1 MVLENQMESFINIH
15 VYSFK
20 KYESIRP
27 KLVSYTFTTSTHLII
42 LEIHIN
48 SKAIAF
54 ILYLRHYSLDI
65 LNWILNKVTSKPRY
79 M

>member
-1 MVLENQMESFINIH
+1 MVLKNQMGSFINIH

-20 KYESIRP
+20 YMRP
-27 KLVSYTFTTSTHLII
+27 KLVSYTVTTSTHFII

-48 SKAIAF
+48 SEAIAF

-65 LNWILNKVTSKPRY
+65 LNWNLNKVTFKPRY